1 MFNQVVMNKQNQGQE
16 VGKMDEIF
24 GPANSYYFSITPHE
38 GVKLNSYKKGDKIYI
53 DKAFVLP
60 LKYIEDAEKPK
71 PKISKPGQGQGG
83 SRGGNRGGFRGGNR
97 GSDRGRGG
105 NFRSNNSRGRFN
117 AGRGR

>member
-1 MFNQVVMNKQNQGQE
+1 
-16 VGKMDEIF
+16 MDEIF
-24 GPANSYYFSITPHE
+24 GPSNSYYFSITPHE

-71 PKISKPGQGQGG
+71 PKISKPKGQGG
-83 SRGGNRGGFRGGNR
+83 SQGGNRGGFRGGNRGGFRGGNR
-97 GSDRGRGG
+97 GGG